1 MLAKSQID
9 ATILV
14 VEDEEIVRS
23 LTRRILT
30 RSGFRVL
37 EAANSQRALE
47 ICRTEKFEL
56 LLTDVIMPGMTG
68 NELVDVV
75 TKSKPDMKVIFM
87 SGYTAGLLN
96 QQASRPFIQKPFT
109 PNDLINKI
117 NQVLVGLH
125 V

>member
-1 MLAKSQID
+1 MLAKSQVD

-14 VEDEEIVRS
+14 VEDEEIVRN

-37 EAANSQRALE
+37 EADSSQRALE

-68 NELVDVV
+68 NELVDMV
-75 TKSKPDMKVIFM
+75 TKSKPDLKVIFM
-87 SGYTAGLLN
+87 SGYTAGLLT
-96 QQASRPFIQKPFT
+96 QRASAPFIQKPFT

-117 NQVLVGLH
+117 NQVLVG
-125 V
+125 VNV